1 MQNNRNMKRS
11 ILYCIF
17 FLAVM
22 VAGSSCSKEFLELEP
37 KTGQTEANYYKT
49 EGDAFLAVTA
59 VYDAYAVQNWQ
70 FAPTMADIWS
80 DDAFCGGS
88 DASDMSQWQDME
100 SFKMEPEN
108 NSSSDLWNRCYSGIY
123 RANLYLQKQEDIAW
137 TTDGL
142 KARFEGEVKF
152 IRAYLYWDLV
162 RHFGW
167 APIITEV
174 LPNVEDYKNVP
185 QSAPNEIFSLIASD
199 LADAVSV
206 LPVEIPASEKGRV
219 SKGAVQALMARI
231 YLYHTGMSAIN
242 ELGLTAEQWGDG
254 TTVINKAYIQTALDQ
269 VILSEEYSLIPDYA
283 DLFDW
288 DNQNNAEGVLEIQYS
303 DKAKSGDWG
312 GWNIN
317 GNFASVWYSVR
328 NPEGDPSV
336 FAGWSFAVPT
346 WSLADEFE
354 PGDPRKYV
362 TLYDAEAHMT
372 NYNHAFMN
380 TGYFNGKY
388 MARTA
393 YIGSGGDPSH
403 NFPRNHMD
411 IRYADVL
418 LMAAEVWLND
428 NPGKAVGYLNQ
439 VRTRALGTAAAK
451 TTITLD
457 DIYHERR
464 VEFGGEGLR
473 KWDLLRRGL
482 TYAEQMINASFVVPA
497 GTPNAGDFANRTFKA
512 NSWGMFP
519 IPASEIRNMNAGV
532 LMQKVPAYVG
542 L

>member
-1 MQNNRNMKRS
+1 MKRS
-11 ILYCIF
+11 ILYSLF
-17 FLAVM
+17 FLALM
-22 VAGSSCSKEFLELEP
+22 AAGSSCSKDFLELEP

-59 VYDAYAVQNWQ
+59 VYDAYSVQNWQ
-70 FAPTMADIWS
+70 FVPTMSDIYS

-100 SFKMEPEN
+100 MFKMEPEN

-123 RANLYLQKQEDIAW
+123 RANLYLQKQDGIAW
-137 TTDGL
+137 ETDGL
-142 KARFEGEVKF
+142 KERFEGEVKF
-152 IRAYLYWDLV
+152 LRAYFYWDLV
-162 RHFGW
+162 RHYGW
-167 APIITEV
+167 VPILTEV
-174 LPNVEDYKNVP
+174 LPSMDEYRKVP
-185 QSAPNEIFSLIASD
+185 QRTPNEVFTLIASD
-199 LADAVSV
+199 LLDAVAV
-206 LPVEIPASEKGRV
+206 LPVEIPSSEKGRV

-231 YLYHTGMSAIN
+231 YLYHKGMSAIS
-242 ELGLTAEQWGDG
+242 ELGLTSEQWSNGSV
-254 TTVINKAYIQTALDQ
+254 VIDKAYVQTALDQ
-269 VILSEEYSLIPDYA
+269 IITSQAYSLVPDYA

-288 DNQNNAEGVLEIQYS
+288 DNQNNAESVLEIQYS
-303 DKAKSGDWG
+303 EKAQSGDWG

-317 GNFASVWYSVR
+317 GNFSCVWLSVR
-328 NPEGDPSV
+328 NPEGDDTV
-336 FAGWSFAVPT
+336 FPGWSFSIPT

-362 TLYDAEAHMT
+362 TLYDAEEKLT
-372 NYNHAFMN
+372 NYNRAFMN
-380 TGYFNGKY
+380 TGYFNKKY
-388 MARTA
+388 MARA
-393 YIGSGGDPSH
+393 DYQGLGGDPSH
-403 NFPRNHMD
+403 NFPRNFMD

-418 LMAAEVWLND
+418 LMAAEVWLTD
-428 NPGKAVGYLNQ
+428 NPDKAAGYLSQ
-439 VRTRALGTAAAK
+439 VRTRALGEAAEK

-482 TYAEQMINASFVVPA
+482 TYAEEKINASFVVPS
-497 GTPNAGDFANRTFKA
+497 GIPNPGDFTGRTFKA

-519 IPASEIRNMNAGV
+519 IPGSEIRNMNAGV
-532 LMQKVPAYVG
+532 LQQKVAAYVG

>member
-1 MQNNRNMKRS
+1 MKRS
-11 ILYCIF
+11 ILYSLF
-17 FLAVM
+17 FLALM
-22 VAGSSCSKEFLELEP
+22 AAGSSCSKDFLELEP

-59 VYDAYAVQNWQ
+59 VYDAYSVQNWQ
-70 FAPTMADIWS
+70 FVPTMSDIYS

-100 SFKMEPEN
+100 MFKMEPEN

-123 RANLYLQKQEDIAW
+123 RANLYLQKQEGIAW
-137 TTDGL
+137 ETDGL
-142 KARFEGEVKF
+142 KERFEGEVKF
-152 IRAYLYWDLV
+152 LRAYFYWDLV

-167 APIITEV
+167 VPIITEV
-174 LPNVEDYKNVP
+174 LPNVEDYKNVT
-185 QSAPNEIFSLIASD
+185 QSTPNEVFSLIASD
-199 LADAVSV
+199 LADAVAV
-206 LPVEIPASEKGRV
+206 LPVVIPSSEKGRV

-231 YLYHTGMSAIN
+231 YLYHKGMSAIS
-242 ELGLTAEQWGDG
+242 ELGLTAEQWSGG
-254 TTVINKAYIQTALDQ
+254 TTVINKAYVQTALDQ
-269 VILSEEYSLIPDYA
+269 IITSQAYSLIPDYA

-288 DNQNNAEGVLEIQYS
+288 DNQNNAESVLEIQYS

-317 GNFASVWYSVR
+317 GNFSCVWISVR
-328 NPEGDPSV
+328 NPQGDETV
-336 FAGWSFAVPT
+336 FPGWSFSIPT

-362 TLYDAEAHMT
+362 TLYDAEEMLT
-372 NYNHAFMN
+372 DYNRAFMN
-380 TGYFNGKY
+380 TGYFNRKY
-388 MARTA
+388 MARA
-393 YIGSGGDPSH
+393 DYQGSGGDPSH
-403 NFPRNHMD
+403 NFPRNFMD

-418 LMAAEVWLND
+418 LMAAEVWLAD
-428 NPGKAVGYLNQ
+428 NPGKAAGYFNQ
-439 VRTRALGTAAAK
+439 VRTRALGEAAEK

-482 TYAEQMINASFVVPA
+482 NYAEEKINASFVVPS
-497 GTPNAGDFANRTFKA
+497 GIPNPGDFTGRTFKA

-519 IPASEIRNMNAGV
+519 IPASEIRNMNSGV
-532 LMQKVPAYVG
+532 LQQKVTAYVG